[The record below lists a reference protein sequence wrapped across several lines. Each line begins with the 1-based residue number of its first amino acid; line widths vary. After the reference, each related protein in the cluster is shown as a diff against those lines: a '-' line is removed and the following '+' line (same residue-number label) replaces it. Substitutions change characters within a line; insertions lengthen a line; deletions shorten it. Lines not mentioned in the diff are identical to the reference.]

1 MQCQRIHRVGWIFFT
16 QSNSIEKLTRNGR
29 YIEID
34 EFERFTTH
42 NENLLEFHGIF
53 KLDINHD
60 NVIDFIKNGKRL
72 EKITFE
78 FVATDNLG
86 NEAFFEI
93 VKILENN
100 FSEMWNIHGN
110 ADDLKIELSKKAQ

>member
-1 MQCQRIHRVGWIFFT
+1 M
-16 QSNSIEKLTRNGR
+16 
-29 YIEID
+29 
-34 EFERFTTH
+34 
-42 NENLLEFHGIF
+42 EFHGIF